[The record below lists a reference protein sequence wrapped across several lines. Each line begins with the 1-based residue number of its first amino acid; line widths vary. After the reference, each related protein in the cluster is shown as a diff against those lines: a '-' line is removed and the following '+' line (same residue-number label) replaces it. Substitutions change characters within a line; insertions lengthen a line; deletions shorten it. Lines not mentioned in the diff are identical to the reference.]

1 MYWKIVS
8 TPIVKDE
15 ILVENNKLTITYN
28 VESILNVKI
37 LLKADH
43 ILNGNKTA
51 NGGRWILLVSDVK
64 RCSTLHSNN
73 MKADWEKMAF

>member
-8 TPIVKDE
+8 TPIVKNE

-28 VESILNVKI
+28 VESILKVKI

-43 ILNGNKTA
+43 ILNENKTT
-51 NGGRWILLVSDVK
+51 NGSR
-64 RCSTLHSNN
+64 
-73 MKADWEKMAF
+73 